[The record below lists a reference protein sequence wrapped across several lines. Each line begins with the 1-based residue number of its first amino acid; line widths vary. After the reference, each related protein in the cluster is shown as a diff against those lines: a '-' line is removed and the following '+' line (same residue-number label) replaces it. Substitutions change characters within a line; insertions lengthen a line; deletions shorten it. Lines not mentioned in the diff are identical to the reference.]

1 MSLPNYPSET
11 PQSSAWQARAE
22 QVIPGGV
29 SSPVRAFKG
38 VGGTPRYFTRGSGA
52 WVHDVDDRSYVDLVG
67 SWGPM
72 ILGHAHPAVVAA
84 VTKQVALSSSFG
96 APAPQETLLAEE
108 ICSRV
113 PVAERVRFVSSG
125 TEAVMTAVRL
135 ARAATGRDLIVKFA
149 GCYHGHSDALL
160 VQAGSGVA
168 TLGLPN
174 SPGVTAGSAQ
184 DTIVLPYNDLQAVEQ
199 LFAERGHL
207 IAAIL
212 TEGAAANMGVVPPAA
227 GFNQSLTRIAHSH
240 GALIVL
246 DEVMTGFRVSSG
258 GWWGLTRE
266 SGADAPD
273 ILTFGKVIGGGYPLA
288 AIGGRASI
296 MNLLAPLG
304 PVYQAGTLSG
314 NPVAATAG
322 LVTLQNCDETLYT
335 HLDATAQAIG
345 SGVSAELTRAGIPHS
360 LQYAGNLFSIFFSA
374 NAVTN
379 YAEASTQDTD
389 TFARFFHGMLRH
401 GVSLPPSAYEAW
413 FVSGA
418 HGEAEIEHVL
428 AAAKAAVSELNR

>member
-1 MSLPNYPSET
+1 M
-11 PQSSAWQARAE
+11 
-22 QVIPGGV
+22 
-29 SSPVRAFKG
+29 
-38 VGGTPRYFTRGSGA
+38 
-52 WVHDVDDRSYVDLVG
+52 
-67 SWGPM
+67 
-72 ILGHAHPAVVAA
+72 
-84 VTKQVALSSSFG
+84 
-96 APAPQETLLAEE
+96 
-108 ICSRV
+108 
-113 PVAERVRFVSSG
+113 
-125 TEAVMTAVRL
+125 
-135 ARAATGRDLIVKFA
+135 
-149 GCYHGHSDALL
+149 
-160 VQAGSGVA
+160 
-168 TLGLPN
+168 
-174 SPGVTAGSAQ
+174 
-184 DTIVLPYNDLQAVEQ
+184 LPYNDLQAVEQ
-199 LFAERGHL
+199 LFVERGHL

-240 GALIVL
+240 GALLIL

-288 AIGGRASI
+288 AVGGRASI

-314 NPVAATAG
+314 NPVATTAG